1 VASGA
6 DKPFGFPKLDISLH
20 KTPCL
25 EVSDVDEGDGF
36 LLSLDPD
43 QGGAVGRQYSV
54 VKEEEFLHEPSL
66 GSRNSAYVAGNPK
79 AKPPH

>member
-6 DKPFGFPKLDISLH
+6 DKPFGFPNFISVLH

-25 EVSDVDEGDGF
+25 EVADVDAGDGF

-54 VKEEEFLHEPSL
+54 VKEDEFLHEPSL
-66 GSRNSAYVAGNPK
+66 GSRNSAYVAGNLK